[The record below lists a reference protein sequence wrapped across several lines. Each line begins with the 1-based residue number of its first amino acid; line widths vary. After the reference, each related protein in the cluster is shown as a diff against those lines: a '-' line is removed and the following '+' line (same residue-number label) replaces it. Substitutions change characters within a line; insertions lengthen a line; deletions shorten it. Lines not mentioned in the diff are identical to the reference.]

1 MGKIALVFEG
11 KRIELDDK
19 DVDLLKKIQAE
30 AKSRDACCDIY
41 DEKTHVLGKGTPN
54 GVQLS
59 DFFKHILG
67 IG

>member
-11 KRIELDDK
+11 KRLELDDK
-19 DVDLLKKIQAE
+19 DIELLKKIQDE
-30 AKSRDACCDIY
+30 SKSRDACCDLW
-41 DEKTHVLGKGTPN
+41 DEKYHYLGQGTPK

-59 DFFKHILG
+59 AFFKHVLG